1 MKNDEVYVS
10 IDIEADGPIPGDN
23 SMLSLG
29 AVAFNNDGSVIDKFY
44 INIDE
49 LIGAIQNPSTMEFW
63 NRNKDAWNAMQ
74 KNKVAPDVAMK
85 QFCDWLDSLSRSVVC
100 IGYPAAYDFMFVY
113 WYLMKFVG
121 RCPFSHSALD
131 IKTMAMIAM
140 KTSYKKSTKRNMP
153 NRWFDKSLK
162 HTHIASD
169 DALEQGKLFFAIRK
183 ELLGY

>member
-1 MKNDEVYVS
+1 MKNDEIYIS

-29 AVAFNNDGSVIDKFY
+29 AAAFDGSGALIKTFY
-44 INIDE
+44 VNLSE
-49 LIGAIQNPSTMEFW
+49 LDGAVQNPSTMEFW
-63 NRNKDAWNAMQ
+63 SRNKIAWNALQKDRIAPLIAMQ
-74 KNKVAPDVAMK
+74 D
-85 QFCDWLDSLSRSVVC
+85 FCTWLDSLGRNVVC

-113 WYLMKFVG
+113 WYLMKFIG
-121 RCPFSHSALD
+121 RSPFSHSALD

-140 KTSYKKSTKRNMP
+140 NSTYRKSTKRNMP
-153 NRWFDKSLK
+153 NRWFDKNLK

-169 DALEQGKLFFAIRK
+169 DAIEQGKLFFAIRK